1 MSIAKLR
8 VSTTIQH
15 IYKLARDVAV
25 VVEFIRDKPKCLRIM
40 KDILKIAYFARKTR
54 ACIPTHSLY
63 IYIYIHIHMSSNLSE
78 ELRVSRHQSS

>member
-25 VVEFIRDKPKCLRIM
+25 VVDFIRDKPKCLRIM

-54 ACIPTHSLY
+54 ACIPTHSPESVQKY
-63 IYIYIHIHMSSNLSE
+63 IYIYIYMNKYE
-78 ELRVSRHQSS
+78 

>member
-15 IYKLARDVAV
+15 IDELARDVAIV
-25 VVEFIRDKPKCLRIM
+25 VDFIRDKPKCLRIM

-54 ACIPTHSLY
+54 ACIPTHSQNQY
-63 IYIYIHIHMSSNLSE
+63 NHSYYYCCH
-78 ELRVSRHQSS
+78 HQYHYY

>member
-8 VSTTIQH
+8 VSTTIQY

-25 VVEFIRDKPKCLRIM
+25 VVDFIRDKPKCLRIM

-54 ACIPTHSLY
+54 ACIPTHSPESY
-63 IYIYIHIHMSSNLSE
+63 IYIYIYILVIS
-78 ELRVSRHQSS
+78 

>member
-15 IYKLARDVAV
+15 IYKLARDVAIV
-25 VVEFIRDKPKCLRIM
+25 VDFIRDKPKCLRIM

-54 ACIPTHSLY
+54 ACIPTHSLFFFFGGGGGGFTVWGLWFR
-63 IYIYIHIHMSSNLSE
+63 SLGC
-78 ELRVSRHQSS
+78 VG